1 LTTSTITNKHRC
13 GCGHSFSRPVSSK
26 PFHQGFVNGTATF
39 VITDD
44 LIVMPNC
51 IEYASFGLLQ
61 KLGIKDPI
69 SVKEMNLN
77 VTKEKVLYLNFYSMF
92 LFILNEKC

>member
-1 LTTSTITNKHRC
+1 VGILFLVQFPLNIL
-13 GCGHSFSRPVSSK
+13 FLV
-26 PFHQGFVNGTATF
+26 QIDIDVA